1 MLIWFLLTILSQTRV
16 APSQEII
23 ETALGLRMLV
33 CDVDGVLT
41 DGGIILD
48 GNSGEYKRFDVQ
60 DGMGIT
66 MIRKAGLLAGII
78 TGRKSGVVKRRAE
91 ELKFDE
97 ICQGFFWK
105 EEALEQL
112 LDKHQLRESQIAYIG
127 DDLLDIPV
135 LRRVGLPIAV
145 QNARPEVKASSL
157 YTSSASGG
165 QGAVREI
172 VEWILQLRNQKQEIL
187 DHFTKSRG

>member
-1 MLIWFLLTILSQTRV
+1 MASFHETVEIAKLLKMFL
-16 APSQEII
+16 
-23 ETALGLRMLV
+23 

-48 GNSGEYKRFDVQ
+48 GIEGEYKRFDVQ
-60 DGMGIT
+60 DGLGIA
-66 MIRKAGLLAGII
+66 MIRQAGLIAGII
-78 TGRKSGVVKRRAE
+78 TGRNSGAVKRRAV

-145 QNARPEVKASSL
+145 QNARSEVKASSL

-187 DHFTKSRG
+187 DHFTKSR

>member
-1 MLIWFLLTILSQTRV
+1 MTILSQTRV
-16 APSQEII
+16 TPSQELI

-33 CDVDGVLT
+33 FDVDGVLT

>member
-1 MLIWFLLTILSQTRV
+1 M

-23 ETALGLRMLV
+23 KTALGLRMLL

-48 GNSGEYKRFDVQ
+48 GIEGEYKRFDVQ

-78 TGRKSGVVKRRAE
+78 TGRNSGAVKRRAV

-187 DHFTKSRG
+187 DLFTKSRE

>member
-1 MLIWFLLTILSQTRV
+1 LASFHETVEIAKRLKMFL
-16 APSQEII
+16 
-23 ETALGLRMLV
+23 

-48 GNSGEYKRFDVQ
+48 GIDVQ
-60 DGMGIT
+60 DGLGIA
-66 MIRKAGLLAGII
+66 MIRQAGLIAGII

-165 QGAVREI
+165 HGAVREI

-187 DHFTKSRG
+187 DHFTKSRE